1 MTIDPR
7 FSDLRREALSA
18 LAPPPKLALSEWVE
32 GHVHLPASLAAQPGR
47 MRLWPQQREMLD
59 CIGDDLTERVT
70 ILKSARVGATQAM
83 VAALG
88 HFVQNDPAPVLCV
101 VPAEADARH
110 LMAAVVE
117 PVFAESPA
125 LRAALSA
132 DSGGRDT
139 MLFRQYAGGSLTV
152 VSAHAPRNLRART
165 ARVLF
170 ADEIDG
176 YELSAGA
183 EGDPVELAM
192 RRTMTFA
199 NRKIVLASTPV
210 DADTSRI
217 LRAYDQSDRRVFEV
231 PCPACGA
238 FSEVLWRDIKWEAD
252 QPQTARWCC
261 PNCEARVEDRQK
273 ARMAEKGRWR
283 ATRPDVKG
291 HAGFKVTSL
300 TSTLPNAAWPRLV
313 AEFIEAKRSPTTLKP
328 WLNTVLGEAWR
339 DQSGEEL
346 DEAALA
352 SRREP
357 IGLDR
362 LPPEVLYLTG
372 GADVQKDRIE
382 LTSLGWTADGEAL
395 VLAHEIVWG
404 DPAEGETWA
413 EFDDLLRRDFRH
425 PSGGALRY
433 DCALVDSGDGGMTDQ
448 VYSFARPRVGRRIFP
463 LKGVAGFKRPLVERA
478 KTRGIALQL
487 VGVDVAKTRLL
498 NALQAG
504 TGWRFSDS
512 LSDEWFSQLTAERRV
527 VRYSRGQPAARFERI
542 VGRRAEALDCCV
554 YAMAA
559 RALVGVAVDRREA
572 ELASVTGPEKR
583 TTVARSK
590 WLEG

>member
-1 MTIDPR
+1 MKTEYAE
-7 FSDLRREALSA
+7 LRREALAA
-18 LAPPPKLALSEWVE
+18 LAPPRKLALSEWVE
-32 GHVHLPASLAAQPGR
+32 GHVHLPASVAAQPGR

-59 CIGDDLTERVT
+59 TIGDGTTERVT

-88 HFVQNDPAPVLCV
+88 HFVQNDPAPVLAV

-132 DSGGRDT
+132 DAGGRDT
-139 MLFRQYAGGSLTV
+139 MLFRQFPGGSLTV

-176 YELSAGA
+176 YELSAGT

-192 RRTMTFA
+192 RRTMTFS

-217 LRAYDQSDRRVFEV
+217 LRAYDQSDQRIYEV
-231 PCPACGA
+231 PCPHCGT
-238 FSEVLWRDIKWEAD
+238 FSEILWKDIRFDPEKPE
-252 QPQTARWCC
+252 TAHWRC
-261 PNCEARVEDRQK
+261 PTCEERVEDRQK
-273 ARMAEKGRWR
+273 AQMAEKGRWR

-300 TSTLPNAAWPRLV
+300 TSILSNAAWPRLA
-313 AEFIEAKRSPTTLKP
+313 AEFVEAKRSPTTLKP
-328 WLNTVLGEAWR
+328 WINTVLGEAWR

-362 LPPEVLYLTG
+362 LPPETLYLTG

-382 LTSLGWTADGEAL
+382 LTSIGWTADGGAL

-404 DPAEGETWA
+404 DPNQSETWA
-413 EFDDLLRRDFRH
+413 EFDDLLKRDFRH
-425 PSGGALRY
+425 PNGGALRY
-433 DCALVDSGDGGMTDQ
+433 DAALVDSGDGGMTDQ
-448 VYSFARPRVGRRIFP
+448 VYQFARPRAGRRVFP
-463 LKGVAGFKRPLVERA
+463 LKGVPGFKRPLVERG
-478 KTRGIALQL
+478 KTRGVILQL
-487 VGVDVAKTRLL
+487 VGVDVAKQRLL
-498 NALQAG
+498 NALQADS
-504 TGWRFSDS
+504 GWRFSDT
-512 LSDEWFSQLTAERRV
+512 LTDEWFSQLTSERRV
-527 VRYSRGQPAARFERI
+527 VRYSRGQPTARFERI
-542 VGRRAEALDCCV
+542 VGRRAEALDCV
-554 YAMAA
+554 AYAYAA

-572 ELASVTGPEKR
+572 ELASVKAPPKPAN
-583 TTVARSK
+583 VVRSK
-590 WLEG
+590 WLEGQ

>member
-7 FSDLRREALSA
+7 FADLRREALAA
-18 LAPPPKLALSEWVE
+18 LAPPPKMRLSEWVE
-32 GHVHLPASLAAQPGR
+32 GHVFLPASLAAQPGR

-59 CIGDDLTERVT
+59 CIGDDVTERVT

-88 HFVQNDPAPVLCV
+88 HFVQNDPAPVLAV

-110 LMAAVVE
+110 LMAATIE
-117 PVFAESPA
+117 PVFGESPA
-125 LRAALSA
+125 LRAALRA

-139 MLFRQYAGGSLTV
+139 MLFRQYAGGNLTV

-176 YELSAGA
+176 YEISAGA

-217 LRAYDQSDRRVFEV
+217 LRAYGQSDQRVFEV
-231 PCPACGA
+231 PCPECGTFA
-238 FSEVLWRDIKWEAD
+238 EIVWKDIKWEPD
-252 QPQTARWCC
+252 RPETAHWCC
-261 PNCEARVEDRQK
+261 PSCGAAVQDRQK

-283 ATRPDVKG
+283 ATREGVTG

-300 TSTLPNAAWPRLV
+300 TSILPNAAWPVLA
-313 AEFIEAKRSPTTLKP
+313 AEFLEAKRSPTTLKP

-339 DQSGEEL
+339 DDTGEEL
-346 DEAALA
+346 DEAALLA
-352 SRREP
+352 SREA

-362 LPPEVLYLTG
+362 IPAETLYLTA

-382 LTSLGWTADGEAL
+382 LTSIGWTAENVAL

-404 DPAEGETWA
+404 DPRRNDTWA
-413 EFDDLLRRDFRH
+413 ELDDLLRRDFRH
-425 PSGGALRY
+425 PHGGALRY
-433 DCALVDSGDGGMTDQ
+433 DAALVDSGDGGMTDQ
-448 VYSFARPRVGRRIFP
+448 VYDYTRTRFGRRIFP
-463 LKGVAGFKRPLVERA
+463 LKGVGGFKRPLVERA

-487 VGVDVAKTRLL
+487 VGVDVAKQRIL
-498 NALQAG
+498 NDLSAG
-504 TGWRFSDS
+504 TGWRFSDT
-512 LSDEWFSQLTAERRV
+512 LTPEWFSQFTSERRV
-527 VRYSRGQPAARFERI
+527 VKYSRGQPVARFDRI
-542 VGRRAEALDCCV
+542 TGRRAEALDCVV
-554 YAMAA
+554 YGMAA

-572 ELASVTGPEKR
+572 DLASVTMPKKPA
-583 TTVARSK
+583 TVARSK
-590 WLEG
+590 WLES